1 MRINWRLRLQNK
13 ITLTAIVAA
22 VIRIVYTI
30 LSWCN
35 VVPAVAEEEILYV
48 SDLAIGV
55 LVLLGIVVDPTTE
68 GANDSEQA
76 MNYEEPRG

>member
-13 ITLTAIVAA
+13 ITLTAIIAA
-22 VIRIVYTI
+22 IIGVVYTV
-30 LSWCN
+30 LSWFGI
-35 VVPAVAEEEILYV
+35 VPAVEQEALLQCAE
-48 SDLAIGV
+48 AIIAI
-55 LVLLGIVVDPTTE
+55 LVLLGVVVDPTTE